1 MPPADRKASIERVD
15 NGWIL
20 VFWTR
25 DRSEM
30 TERREVY
37 TNLNDVFGRV
47 QALFFPAPL
56 NLPATETGD

>member
-1 MPPADRKASIERVD
+1 MSPADRKASIERVD

-47 QALFFPAPL
+47 HRLLLPNTL
-56 NLPATETGD
+56 NLPAGDAE

>member
-1 MPPADRKASIERVD
+1 MSPADRKASIERVD

-37 TNLNDVFGRV
+37 TNLQDVFGRV